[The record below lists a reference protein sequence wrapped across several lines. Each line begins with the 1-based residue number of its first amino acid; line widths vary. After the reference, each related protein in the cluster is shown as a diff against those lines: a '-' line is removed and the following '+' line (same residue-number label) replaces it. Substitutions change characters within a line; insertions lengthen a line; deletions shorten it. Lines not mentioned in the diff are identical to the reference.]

1 MLVLGIDSGTKA
13 VKAVFLNDGQY
24 IDGDVRLLE
33 STDTD
38 TTQEELITAILSKN
52 NIALSDLDYSVAT
65 GMHLMH
71 LPFINEQIAEPIA
84 LGKWANTLSS
94 KKAAIMNI
102 GYQQVNAYKFA
113 DGRLFNIAR
122 SDSCAAGTGMYLE
135 MLSDLLDMNI
145 ETIDQA
151 VLKSSEA
158 VQIESTCAVFAETEI
173 ISLLH
178 QEKKPHDILKGAIN
192 ALGSRLYSLLMR
204 IRPDSD
210 IYIIGGYASNVSL
223 VKALE
228 TQVGQ
233 SLIVPERPQ
242 FVVAYGA
249 ALVANSCG
257 PRDEKK

>member
-1 MLVLGIDSGTKA
+1 
-13 VKAVFLNDGQY
+13 VKAVFLNDCKY

-33 STDTD
+33 NRDID
-38 TTQEELITAILSKN
+38 KTQEELITALLSKN
-52 NIALSDLDYSVAT
+52 NIALSDLDYGVAT
-65 GMHLMH
+65 GMNLMH

-102 GYQQVNAYKFA
+102 GYQQVNAYKFD
-113 DGRLFNIAR
+113 DGRLFDISR

-135 MLSDLLDMNI
+135 MLSDLLDMNL
-145 ETIDQA
+145 ETINPT
-151 VLKSSEA
+151 VLKSFEA

-204 IRPDSD
+204 IRPNSD
-210 IYIIGGYASNVSL
+210 IYIIGGYASNASL

-228 TQVGQ
+228 IQIGQ
-233 SLIVPERPQ
+233 NLIVPERPQ
-242 FVVAYGA
+242 VVVAYGA
-249 ALVANSCG
+249 ALVANSHG
-257 PRDEKK
+257 VRDKMK